1 MKKIATLLCAILL
14 VFVFAVPAFAAGVD
28 DGTLLV
34 VTKEGQKYFGT
45 EIAEDAVKYV
55 AANGADGCF
64 YDLNADVDMNVC
76 DMVAATKN
84 KTDLNGDGAFDGAD
98 LLLIR
103 KPIVDGKF

>member
-14 VFVFAVPAFAAGVD
+14 VFVFSVPAFAAGVD
-28 DGTLLV
+28 DGTVLV

-64 YDLNADVDMNVC
+64 YDLNADEEMSIC
-76 DMVAATKN
+76 DLVATHKR
-84 KTDLNGDGAFDGAD
+84 TVDLNGDGKFDGAD
-98 LLLIR
+98 SLLIR
-103 KPIVDGKF
+103 KPILDGKF